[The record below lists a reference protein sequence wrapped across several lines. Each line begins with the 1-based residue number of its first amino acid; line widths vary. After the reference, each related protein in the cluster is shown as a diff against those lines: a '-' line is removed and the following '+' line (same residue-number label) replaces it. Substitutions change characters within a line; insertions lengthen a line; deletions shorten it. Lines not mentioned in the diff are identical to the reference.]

1 MKKTMF
7 AVVCMAMMAMGCM
20 AKDNIQKGHKGHG
33 NAPRHEMVD
42 PVINMKIVEEMGL
55 TEKKVNEIK
64 DLQTK
69 RFEEIKNLRAELKKE
84 QDNAKPHAN
93 AKPQGENKPQAN
105 AKPQQGKHH
114 APGKHHMGKK
124 NQHFAEHKAKMN
136 AINEKYR
143 KDVKHIMGTDTYV
156 KYVEKVNDH
165 LAMNQMGKGNYKG
178 HGFKG
183 HHGKQ
188 MYKRGNHMHKHHG
201 APQQPKPMPESA
213 A

>member
-20 AKDNIQKGHKGHG
+20 AKDNNQKGHKGHG
-33 NAPRHEMVD
+33 NAPRHELVD

-93 AKPQGENKPQAN
+93 AKPQGQNKPQAN

-114 APGKHHMGKK
+114 AQGKHHMGKK

-165 LAMNQMGKGNYKG
+165 LAMNQMGKGNHKG

-188 MYKRGNHMHKHHG
+188 LHKL
-201 APQQPKPMPESA
+201 MNV
-213 A
+213 